1 MVAFSFFIF
10 FAYLCEK
17 ISNKMKYYVIAGEPS
32 GDLHGGKLMRGI
44 AKCDS
49 NAEFRF
55 CGGDLMAH
63 TGGEQNMLYHYTQM
77 SFFGF
82 VQVAKNLRT
91 IFQQM
96 DNVKTDIATFSP
108 DVIILIDYP
117 AFNLR
122 IAKWAKSRGIK
133 VYYYI
138 APKVWAWKE
147 RRVKSLRRYVDRL
160 YTIFPFET
168 EYFRGHGIEPIF
180 CGNPLVDD
188 IAERSTT
195 FAPRDRFLTDTG
207 LEDKPIV
214 ALLAGSRISEIN
226 ANLSDMVNIA
236 RRFPEYQFVVTAVK
250 WIDRAIYERI
260 TEGVTNV
267 KIVVDRTQECLA
279 MADAAI
285 VCSGTATLETALM
298 RIPEVVLYH
307 IPWLYEKLKPY
318 FLRIPY
324 ISLVNINLGREAVR
338 ELVKARL
345 DVDEA
350 CEELRSILPGGSK
363 RERMLA
369 DFEELSTMIGGE
381 GASDRFAED
390 IVNTL
395 R

>member
-1 MVAFSFFIF
+1 
-10 FAYLCEK
+10 
-17 ISNKMKYYVIAGEPS
+17 MKYYVIAGEPS

-44 AKCDS
+44 AMHDTE
-49 NAEFRF
+49 AEFRF

-91 IFQQM
+91 IFKQM
-96 DNVKTDIATFSP
+96 DNVKADIERFQP

-168 EYFRGHGIEPIF
+168 EYFRGHGIEPVF

-188 IAERSTT
+188 IAERRAMLPT
-195 FAPRDRFLTDTG
+195 REEFLKANN
-207 LEDKPIV
+207 LEDRGIV
-214 ALLAGSRISEIN
+214 ALLAGSRPSEIN
-226 ANLSDMVNIA
+226 ANLADMVAIA
-236 RRFPEYQFVVTAVK
+236 RLMPERQFVVTAVK
-250 WIDRAIYERI
+250 WIDLAHYERI
-260 TEGVTNV
+260 TAGVDNV
-267 KIVVDRTQECLA
+267 KIVVDRTQETLA

-307 IPWLYEKLKPY
+307 VPWLYEKLKPY
-318 FLRIPY
+318 FLRIPF

-338 ELVKARL
+338 ELVKAKL
-345 DVDEA
+345 DIEEA
-350 CEELRSILPGGSK
+350 AQELRSILPGGSE

-369 DFEELSTMIGGE
+369 DFEELSTMIGKE
-381 GASDRFAED
+381 GASNRFAED

>member
-1 MVAFSFFIF
+1 
-10 FAYLCEK
+10 
-17 ISNKMKYYVIAGEPS
+17 MKYYVIAGEPS

-44 AKCDS
+44 AKEDAE
-49 NAEFRF
+49 AEFRF
-55 CGGDLMAH
+55 CGGDMMAH
-63 TGGEQNMLYHYTQM
+63 TGGEHNMLYHYTQM

-91 IFQQM
+91 IFKQM
-96 DNVKTDIATFSP
+96 DDVKADIAKFQP

-122 IAKWAKSRGIK
+122 IAKWAKSQGIK

-147 RRVKSLRRYVDRL
+147 RRVKSIRRYVDRL

-168 EYFRGHGIEPIF
+168 EYFRGHGIEPVF

-188 IAERSTT
+188 IAERRASL
-195 FAPRDRFLTDTG
+195 PSRDKFLADNN

-214 ALLAGSRISEIN
+214 ALLAGSRVSEIN
-226 ANLSDMVNIA
+226 ANLSDMVAIA
-236 RRFPEYQFVVTAVK
+236 RRFPEHQFVVTAVK
-250 WIDRAIYERI
+250 WIDRAIYEKI
-260 TEGVTNV
+260 TEGATNV
-267 KIVVDRTQECLA
+267 KIVVDRTQESLA

-298 RIPEVVLYH
+298 GIPEVVLYH
-307 IPWLYEKLKPY
+307 VPWLYEKLKPY

-345 DVDEA
+345 NIDEA
-350 CEELRSILPGGSK
+350 EEELRSILTGGSK
-363 RERMLA
+363 RERMKA
-369 DFEELSTMIGGE
+369 DFEELSAMIGSE
-381 GASDRFAED
+381 GASQRFAED
-390 IVNTL
+390 IVKSL

>member
-1 MVAFSFFIF
+1 
-10 FAYLCEK
+10 
-17 ISNKMKYYVIAGEPS
+17 MKYYVIAGEPS
-32 GDLHGGKLMRGI
+32 GDLHGSKLMRGI
-44 AKCDS
+44 AKYDAE
-49 NAEFRF
+49 AEFRF
-55 CGGDLMAH
+55 CGGDLMAR
-63 TGGEQNMLYHYTQM
+63 TAGEGSMLYHYTQM

-91 IFQQM
+91 IFEQM
-96 DNVKTDIATFSP
+96 DNVKADIESFQP

-122 IAKWAKSRGIK
+122 IAKWAKSRGIR

-168 EYFRGHGIEPIF
+168 DYFRGHGIEPIF

-188 IAERSTT
+188 IAERRATLPT
-195 FAPRDRFLTDTG
+195 REAFLKENG
-207 LEDKPIV
+207 LEDRSIV
-214 ALLAGSRISEIN
+214 ALLAGSRLSEIN
-226 ANLSDMVNIA
+226 ANLSDMVAIA
-236 RRFPEYQFVVTAVK
+236 RRFPDYQFVVTAVK
-250 WIDRAIYERI
+250 WLDISHYERI
-260 TEGVTNV
+260 TAGVENV
-267 KIVVDRTQECLA
+267 KIVVDCTQETLA

-307 IPWLYEKLKPY
+307 VPWLYEKLKPY

-324 ISLVNINLGREAVR
+324 ISLVNINLRREAVR

-345 DVDEA
+345 DVEEA
-350 CEELRSILPGGSK
+350 AKELRSILPGGSE

-369 DFEELSTMIGGE
+369 DFEELSTMIGKE

>member
-1 MVAFSFFIF
+1 
-10 FAYLCEK
+10 
-17 ISNKMKYYVIAGEPS
+17 MKYYVIAGEPS

-44 AKCDS
+44 AIHDS
-49 NAEFRF
+49 EAEFRF

-91 IFQQM
+91 IFEQM
-96 DNVKTDIATFSP
+96 DNVKADIERFHP

-168 EYFRGHGIEPIF
+168 EYFRGHGIEPVF

-188 IAERSTT
+188 IAERRAMLPT
-195 FAPRDRFLTDTG
+195 REEFLKANN
-207 LEDKPIV
+207 LEDRGIV
-214 ALLAGSRISEIN
+214 ALLAGSRLSEIN
-226 ANLSDMVNIA
+226 ANLADMVAIA
-236 RRFPEYQFVVTAVK
+236 RLMPERQFVVTAVK
-250 WIDRAIYERI
+250 WIDRAHYERI
-260 TEGVTNV
+260 TAGVDNV
-267 KIVVDRTQECLA
+267 KIVVDRTQETLA

-307 IPWLYEKLKPY
+307 VPWLYEKLKPY
-318 FLRIPY
+318 FLRIPF

-338 ELVKARL
+338 ELVKAKL
-345 DVDEA
+345 DVEMA
-350 CEELRSILPGGSK
+350 SEELRSILPGGSE

-369 DFEELSTMIGGE
+369 DFEELSTMIGKE
-381 GASDRFAED
+381 GASNRFAED

>member
-1 MVAFSFFIF
+1 
-10 FAYLCEK
+10 
-17 ISNKMKYYVIAGEPS
+17 MKYYVIAGEPS

-44 AKCDS
+44 AKYDAE
-49 NAEFRF
+49 AEFRF
-55 CGGDLMAH
+55 CGGDLMAR
-63 TGGEQNMLYHYTQM
+63 TAGEGSMLYHYTQM

-91 IFQQM
+91 IFEQM
-96 DNVKTDIATFSP
+96 DNVKADIERFQP

-122 IAKWAKSRGIK
+122 IAKWAKSRGIR

-168 EYFRGHGIEPIF
+168 EYFRGHGIEPVF

-188 IAERSTT
+188 IAERRATLPT
-195 FAPRDRFLTDTG
+195 REAFLKENGLDDRS
-207 LEDKPIV
+207 IV
-214 ALLAGSRISEIN
+214 ALLAGSRLSEIN
-226 ANLSDMVNIA
+226 ANLSDMVAIA
-236 RRFPEYQFVVTAVK
+236 RRFPDYQFVVTAVK
-250 WIDRAIYERI
+250 WLDISHYERI
-260 TEGVTNV
+260 TAGVENV
-267 KIVVDRTQECLA
+267 KIVIDRTQETLA
-279 MADAAI
+279 MANAAI

-307 IPWLYEKLKPY
+307 VPWLYEKLKPY

-324 ISLVNINLGREAVR
+324 VSLVNINLRREAVR

-345 DVDEA
+345 DVEEA
-350 CEELRSILPGGSK
+350 EKELRSILPGGSNH
-363 RERMLA
+363 ERMLT
-369 DFEELSTMIGGE
+369 DFEELSTMIGKE

>member
-1 MVAFSFFIF
+1 
-10 FAYLCEK
+10 
-17 ISNKMKYYVIAGEPS
+17 MKYYVIAGEPS

-44 AKCDS
+44 AKYDAE
-49 NAEFRF
+49 AEFRF
-55 CGGDLMAH
+55 CGGDLMAR
-63 TGGEQNMLYHYTQM
+63 TAGERSMLYHYTQM

-91 IFQQM
+91 IFEQM
-96 DNVKTDIATFSP
+96 DNVKADIERFQP

-122 IAKWAKSRGIK
+122 IAKWAKSRGIR

-188 IAERSTT
+188 IDERRATLPT
-195 FAPRDRFLTDTG
+195 REAFLKENG
-207 LEDKPIV
+207 LEDRSIV
-214 ALLAGSRISEIN
+214 ALLAGSRLSEIN
-226 ANLSDMVNIA
+226 ANLSDMVAIA
-236 RRFPEYQFVVTAVK
+236 RRFPDYQFVVTAVK
-250 WIDRAIYERI
+250 WLDIFHYERI
-260 TEGVTNV
+260 TAGVDNV
-267 KIVVDRTQECLA
+267 KIVVDRTQETLA

-307 IPWLYEKLKPY
+307 VPWLYEKLKPY

-324 ISLVNINLGREAVR
+324 ISLVNINLRREAVR

-345 DVDEA
+345 DVEEA
-350 CEELRSILPGGSK
+350 EKELRSILPGGSN

-369 DFEELSTMIGGE
+369 DFEELSTMIGKE

>member
-1 MVAFSFFIF
+1 
-10 FAYLCEK
+10 
-17 ISNKMKYYVIAGEPS
+17 MKYYVIAGEPS

-44 AKCDS
+44 AKYDAE
-49 NAEFRF
+49 AEFRF
-55 CGGDLMAH
+55 CGGDLMAR
-63 TGGEQNMLYHYTQM
+63 TAGERSMLYHYTQM

-91 IFQQM
+91 IFEQM
-96 DNVKTDIATFSP
+96 DNVKADIERFQP

-122 IAKWAKSRGIK
+122 IAKWAKSRGIR

-188 IAERSTT
+188 IAERRATLPT
-195 FAPRDRFLTDTG
+195 REAFLKENG
-207 LEDKPIV
+207 LEDRSIV
-214 ALLAGSRISEIN
+214 ALLAGSRLSEIN
-226 ANLSDMVNIA
+226 ANLSDMVAIA
-236 RRFPEYQFVVTAVK
+236 RRFPDYQFVVTAVK
-250 WIDRAIYERI
+250 WLDMSHYERI
-260 TEGVTNV
+260 TAGVENV
-267 KIVVDRTQECLA
+267 KIVVDRTQETLA

-307 IPWLYEKLKPY
+307 VPWLYEKLKPY

-324 ISLVNINLGREAVR
+324 ISLVNINLRREAVR

-345 DVDEA
+345 NVEEA
-350 CEELRSILPGGSK
+350 EKELRSILPGGSE
-363 RERMLA
+363 RERMLT
-369 DFEELSTMIGGE
+369 DFEELSTMIGKE